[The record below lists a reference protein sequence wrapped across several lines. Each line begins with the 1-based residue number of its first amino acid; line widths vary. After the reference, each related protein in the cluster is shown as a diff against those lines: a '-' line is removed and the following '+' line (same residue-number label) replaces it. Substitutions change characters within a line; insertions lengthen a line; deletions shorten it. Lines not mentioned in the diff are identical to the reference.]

1 MLGGLDQLD
10 RGVVTR
16 ADGDIGRQG
25 HLGQTHGTGVRVVC
39 RADDQE
45 GRDDGVAHIGGD
57 LAEADIDVDQGSGVA
72 WEPARL
78 EGDSTTADGP
88 LGSVG
93 RPAHTTTLKHP
104 SQ

>member
-1 MLGGLDQLD
+1 MLGGLDQLNC
-10 RGVVTR
+10 GIVAR

-25 HLGQTHGTGVRVVC
+25 HLGQTHGTGVRVIG
-39 RADDQE
+39 RADDLE
-45 GRDDGVAHIGGD
+45 GWDNRVAHVVGD
-57 LAEADIDVDQGSGVA
+57 FTEAEVDIDQGSGVA

-88 LGSVG
+88 LGTVG
-93 RPAHTTTLKHP
+93 RPGHTTTLENS